1 MTLSARLLQDMR
13 DRTTRI
19 AAGGGAEKASARHEL
34 GQLTARE
41 RLGAL
46 FQEGTF
52 QEIGMH
58 VRASPQG
65 GVTKDFP
72 ADGVVVGTGFV
83 DGRPV
88 AAFSQD
94 FTVAAGTL
102 GKMHADKIVRAM
114 QLAGQTGM
122 PVVGFNDSGG
132 ARIQEAVDALSGY
145 GSVFFQNVLLSGLV
159 PQIAVICGPCAGGA
173 AYSPALMDFV
183 IMTRRNARMFITG
196 PEVIKA
202 VTGRTVTMDEVGG
215 AEMHA
220 SVSGNVHFLADDD
233 AQAVGLVRRLL
244 SYLPANNAED
254 PPHRPVTDF
263 DETPDQAIN
272 DLIPDDSSMPM
283 DVRPIIARLVDDGEF
298 LEVHAEFATNLIV
311 GFARIGGFVVGLVAN
326 QSMVRAGALDIDAS
340 DKGARFIRFCNAF
353 NIPLV
358 TLVDVP
364 GFLPGIDQERG
375 GIIRHGAKMLFAYAS
390 ATVPKIT
397 VILRKAYGGSY
408 IAMCSQEMG
417 ADFVYAWPTAEIAVM
432 GAEGAVNVL
441 HSKELKSAENR
452 RAKAAELAAAYRA
465 EFATPY
471 LSAGRGYITDVIEP
485 AATRWM
491 VALSLRKA
499 ATKRETRPP
508 KKHGNIPL

>member
-173 AYSPALMDFV
+173 AD
-183 IMTRRNARMFITG
+183 
-196 PEVIKA
+196 
-202 VTGRTVTMDEVGG
+202 
-215 AEMHA
+215 
-220 SVSGNVHFLADDD
+220 
-233 AQAVGLVRRLL
+233 
-244 SYLPANNAED
+244 
-254 PPHRPVTDF
+254 
-263 DETPDQAIN
+263 
-272 DLIPDDSSMPM
+272 
-283 DVRPIIARLVDDGEF
+283 
-298 LEVHAEFATNLIV
+298 
-311 GFARIGGFVVGLVAN
+311 
-326 QSMVRAGALDIDAS
+326 
-340 DKGARFIRFCNAF
+340 
-353 NIPLV
+353 
-358 TLVDVP
+358 
-364 GFLPGIDQERG
+364 
-375 GIIRHGAKMLFAYAS
+375 
-390 ATVPKIT
+390 
-397 VILRKAYGGSY
+397 
-408 IAMCSQEMG
+408 
-417 ADFVYAWPTAEIAVM
+417 
-432 GAEGAVNVL
+432 
-441 HSKELKSAENR
+441 
-452 RAKAAELAAAYRA
+452 
-465 EFATPY
+465 
-471 LSAGRGYITDVIEP
+471 
-485 AATRWM
+485 
-491 VALSLRKA
+491 
-499 ATKRETRPP
+499 
-508 KKHGNIPL
+508 